1 MSGNKNSGRKPK
13 PDGVRT
19 SILLSEVRKE
29 ADAIAAAMRE
39 LFSHLPPGE
48 IDDDEELRFGL
59 DEQHK
64 RFVIIR
70 MPDDIYWLE
79 PGYTCRHRSG
89 VKTYFKNGQAY
100 SSPPP
105 SDN

>member
-1 MSGNKNSGRKPK
+1 MSEEEKNRLKK
-13 PDGVRT
+13 AIVF
-19 SILLSEVRKE
+19 SEARKE

-39 LFSHLPPGE
+39 FFSHLPPGE

-70 MPDDIYWLE
+70 TPDDIYWLE
-79 PGYTCRHRSG
+79 PGYACRHRSG